1 MNGHLKLSEREWEL
15 FARFVAKSNPPPIL
29 HRYRRVSDWTI
40 KELATPEV
48 HVAGVDDMNDPFEYR
63 APLHIDVE
71 KLRDALRTYAQK
83 QLGMSAAAAEAEAN
97 VIGDIE
103 LEFFRGKLENLRASS
118 GLVCAT
124 SDPRSNR
131 MWAYYGDG
139 HRGICISYSTA
150 FAPFCFAR
158 EVSYSD
164 PSGSID
170 LMDTLSRDP
179 SLLSDHVSCRKG
191 TEWAFEQE
199 YRIPVGPF
207 PSDHT
212 RLLPISTDSIIEI
225 RLGAKILPDFKAK
238 ALSAMKSYPKKPRII
253 QMGCD
258 HQTFRLTETA
268 V

>member
-1 MNGHLKLSEREWEL
+1 M
-15 FARFVAKSNPPPIL
+15 
-29 HRYRRVSDWTI
+29 SDWTI

-63 APLHIDVE
+63 AQLHIDVE

-158 EVSYSD
+158 EVTYAD

-207 PSDHT
+207 PPDYP
-212 RLLPISTDSIIEI
+212 RLLPISPDSIIEI

-238 ALSAMKSYPKKPRII
+238 VLSAMKSYPKKPRII

-258 HQTFRLTETA
+258 HQTFRLTETG